1 MIKQKTLSRIIV
13 GGSAGFLLFAG
24 MMATTSL
31 RSDPGEQILT
41 DDMSDT
47 AVTKAAS
54 RPPSLKAEHASSDV
68 DGSVT
73 PIMVDDTRCTDG
85 VAYELPSAQAQPQA
99 VDVAGWYVN
108 AGGDLAGTMAQLT
121 VFDATEQ
128 SEGWLSEATHNSV
141 LFPDGSAAVEWTV
154 EDRIVA
160 TISVKRISPSELSA
174 LVADITVDAIDPE
187 EFQWVE
193 RPARTAQLM
202 GYSCRIDGDFVG
214 VEVIVGDRPT
224 QVEYAFN
231 TDPTSA
237 SSDGSH
243 AVLTFNRHDD
253 QAINLRSVTAAE
265 WRVLIERS
273 RTETDQR

>member
-1 MIKQKTLSRIIV
+1 MIKHKTLSRIIV

-99 VDVAGWYVN
+99 QGPPTEVANHLAPFLDVST
-108 AGGDLAGTMAQLT
+108 DL
-121 VFDATEQ
+121 
-128 SEGWLSEATHNSV
+128 
-141 LFPDGSAAVEWTV
+141 
-154 EDRIVA
+154 
-160 TISVKRISPSELSA
+160 
-174 LVADITVDAIDPE
+174 
-187 EFQWVE
+187 
-193 RPARTAQLM
+193 
-202 GYSCRIDGDFVG
+202 
-214 VEVIVGDRPT
+214 
-224 QVEYAFN
+224 
-231 TDPTSA
+231 
-237 SSDGSH
+237 
-243 AVLTFNRHDD
+243 
-253 QAINLRSVTAAE
+253 
-265 WRVLIERS
+265 
-273 RTETDQR
+273 